1 MMRAGLYQP
10 SIEAKIAS
18 SASCRLVQ
26 VPVDQLGF
34 QAAEER
40 FGHGVVVAV
49 ADRSGGGCRAG
60 VGEALGE
67 PQRGVLLRFKGSLQ
81 QWLLVRL
88 RVGDR
93 SGLRRGCAIPVS
105 CGDGRSMQ

>member
-67 PQRGVLLRFKGSLQ
+67 PQRGVLTGLNRSMQHRLVELRLAGH
-81 QWLLVRL
+81 
-88 RVGDR
+88 RVPPPASSTG
-93 SGLRRGCAIPVS
+93 VS
-105 CGDGRSMQ
+105 CGVGC